1 MTEKLGT
8 RYSDGSYAEVNQ
20 HWHSVDSPYK
30 FGLVNRA
37 IERNNLRFATCAD
50 VGCGAGLVTEL
61 AAQHYPNSRFD
72 GFEPAPDASTFIDD
86 RANVDNLKFFKR
98 DFFGTSNVYDLA
110 LCLDVFEH
118 VEDYYSFLRKL
129 REKADVFIFNIPLDL
144 CVIKAATNGIGKVR
158 EEAGHL
164 HYFNDFTALETLKD
178 CGYTV
183 EDAQFSA
190 GFIGTPTSNLR
201 QRLIYPVRLVSLLF
215 GKKIASRLFGGFSL
229 VVVARSKN

>member
-86 RANVDNLKFFKR
+86 RANVDNLKFLSATFS
-98 DFFGTSNVYDLA
+98 GLQMSMIWPYAWT
-110 LCLDVFEH
+110 
-118 VEDYYSFLRKL
+118 FLS
-129 REKADVFIFNIPLDL
+129 
-144 CVIKAATNGIGKVR
+144 
-158 EEAGHL
+158 
-164 HYFNDFTALETLKD
+164 TLKTIIPF
-178 CGYTV
+178 C
-183 EDAQFSA
+183 ES
-190 GFIGTPTSNLR
+190 
-201 QRLIYPVRLVSLLF
+201 F
-215 GKKIASRLFGGFSL
+215 GKSGCVYFQYS
-229 VVVARSKN
+229 S